1 MSALDWFELIGGLL
15 GWLVF
20 AWLLVDRR
28 RNRADELPALASI
41 RLGELRP
48 FRWAILDESDRRWLL
63 VQSEYRSGDDGG
75 TVTLILRTEES
86 VRRSARIEP

>member
-1 MSALDWFELIGGLL
+1 VAR
-15 GWLVF
+15 VRV
-20 AWLLVDRR
+20 AAVRR
-28 RNRADELPALASI
+28 RAPGALASI

-48 FRWAILDESDRRWLL
+48 LRWAILDEFDRRWLL
-63 VQSEYRSGDDGG
+63 VQSEYRSAEDGG